1 MDSLYNMR
9 VLCQLRIV
17 FLVRLSEIQIF
28 VHLTEEFREWTTYLF
43 LR

>member
-9 VLCQLRIV
+9 VLCQLRNN

-28 VHLTEEFREWTTYLF
+28 VHLTEDFREWATYFF

>member
-9 VLCQLRIV
+9 VFCQLRND